1 MIDEDDNDIS
11 DWRDRLLG
19 ELDRRFEGLGR
30 RLDGLESNLRRL
42 DRWLRRYDDRAST
55 EERGTADPQRAKVF
69 AAWSGL
75 GASAMRGLTTRS
87 LIARAAHNAELR
99 QAFLDVAES
108 DEGGCIDPTRLGNWL
123 RTQIGMV
130 ALDHRLDINR
140 QDRARPRWRL
150 APLGTVRPGSD
161 TVVSETVSALAALPE
176 V

>member
-1 MIDEDDNDIS
+1 MIEEDDNDIS
-11 DWRDRLLG
+11 DWRDRLIG
-19 ELDRRFEGLGR
+19 ELDRRFEGLDR
-30 RLDGLESNLRRL
+30 RLDGLQSNLRRL
-42 DRWLRRYDDRAST
+42 DQWLRRYDDRAST
-55 EERGTADPQRAKVF
+55 EEERRTADPQRAKVF

-75 GASAMRGLTTRS
+75 GGSAMRGLTTRE
-87 LIARAAHNAELR
+87 LIARAGRNPKLR
-99 QAFLDVAES
+99 QAFLDVAEG

-150 APLGTVRPGSD
+150 APLRPGSD
-161 TVVSETVSALAALPE
+161 TVVGETVSAQAALPE